1 MPSCVIAQPIHPVGA
16 QLLRE
21 AGIDVRQ
28 APGPGLDA
36 LRSVIADADAV
47 IVRDGLPAELIDA
60 APRLAVIANH
70 GTGTDKIDVD
80 HASARG
86 IPVVYTPEANVR
98 AVAEH
103 ALMLML
109 ATAHQAVLA
118 DAATRRGHWR
128 FKYERP
134 MLSLYG
140 KTLGIVGLGRTG
152 RLLCGMAM
160 QALGMRTI
168 VWSPSVAPGEAASI
182 GAQQVGTLAELL
194 EAADVVSLHRPL
206 RPDTFHTLDAAALRH
221 MKPSAIV
228 INTSR
233 GGLID
238 EVALADALR
247 AGRLFGAGLDVFETE
262 PLSAGSA
269 IAELDNVVLTPH
281 VAGSSQEAL
290 HATASQCVEQILAVL
305 AGRRP
310 AHLVQPAVWPNR
322 RRPALSSSI
331 ESPQ

>member
-1 MPSCVIAQPIHPVGA
+1 MPSCVIAQPIHPVGTE
-16 QLLRE
+16 LLRA
-21 AGIDVRQ
+21 AGVDVRQ

-36 LRSVIADADAV
+36 LREVISGADAI
-47 IVRDGLPAELIDA
+47 IVRDSLPAELIDA
-60 APRLAVIANH
+60 APRLCVIANH
-70 GTGTDKIDVD
+70 GTGTDKIDVA
-80 HASARG
+80 HASEQG
-86 IPVVYTPEANVR
+86 IPVVFTPEANVR

-128 FKYERP
+128 FKYEQP

-152 RLLCGMAM
+152 RLLCDMAM
-160 QALGMRTI
+160 QALGMRVL
-168 VWSPSVAPGEAASI
+168 VWSPSLPVGEVLAPGVRRIAN
-182 GAQQVGTLAELL
+182 LHELL
-194 EAADVVSLHRPL
+194 QACDVVSMHRPL
-206 RPDTFHTLDAAALRH
+206 RADTRHTLDAAALRH
-221 MKPSAIV
+221 MKPGAIV

-238 EVALADALR
+238 ETALAAALR
-247 AGRLFGAGLDVFETE
+247 GGQLFGAGLDVFETE
-262 PLSAGSA
+262 PLPAGSA
-269 IAELDNVVLTPH
+269 LAGIPNAVLTPH

-290 HATASQCVEQILAVL
+290 HATATQCAEQILAVL

-310 AHLVQPAVWPNR
+310 AHLVQPAVWER
-322 RRPALSSSI
+322 RRLPHPSAPI
-331 ESPQ
+331 QGKP